1 VTAASAKTKKG
12 TKPMKVTA
20 DFWRHLAIG
29 AAGAAATATV
39 GYLGHVDWSS
49 FGPYAAVVQ
58 LGVQLLAEA
67 VNQVI
72 AKTS

>member
-1 VTAASAKTKKG
+1 
-12 TKPMKVTA
+12 MKLTA

-29 AAGAAATATV
+29 AAGAAATGLV

-58 LGVQLLAEA
+58 LGVQMLAEV
-67 VNQVI
+67 VNQAI
-72 AKTS
+72 AKYS

>member
-1 VTAASAKTKKG
+1 
-12 TKPMKVTA
+12 MKLSA

-29 AAGAAATATV
+29 AAGAAATGLV
-39 GYLGHVDWSS
+39 VYLGKIDWTS
-49 FGPYAAVVQ
+49 FGPYAGLIQ

-72 AKTS
+72 AMEKAA

>member
-1 VTAASAKTKKG
+1 
-12 TKPMKVTA
+12 MKVTA

-49 FGPYAAVVQ
+49 FGRWAGLIQ
-58 LGVQLLAEA
+58 LGVQLLAEG
-67 VNQVI
+67 VNQAI
-72 AKTS
+72 AKADGPKLHVAPPKISS